1 MTLPSP
7 ANDNWPLFL
16 ERAQAADF
24 CGLRKPTF
32 DSWVRKGI
40 LPKAIVG
47 TRRWSRL
54 AIERAAV
61 AEPSTHPV
69 EHGQSPFEEWRQS
82 RAR

>member
-16 ERAQAADF
+16 ERTQAANF
-24 CGLRKPTF
+24 CGLSKPTF

-40 LPKAIVG
+40 LPRSVAG

-54 AIERAAV
+54 AIERAAGG
-61 AEPSTHPV
+61 ATTQIAT
-69 EHGQSPFEEWRQS
+69 EHSPFEEWKQS
-82 RAR
+82 NAR